1 MPVCDVRIN
10 LVTNLFNKTEFIE
23 IRLNKI
29 KQIYYYYYY
38 SRYTTPMY
46 TLASAKRK
54 KIGLFK
60 S

>member
-29 KQIYYYYYY
+29 KQIYYYY

-54 KIGLFK
+54 KNWSLK